1 MSDPIQFDSR
11 SVRHDLPFLHPA
23 QAQKEH
29 LVNEALAR
37 LEALTQPVVQGSLPE
52 PPAAPQPGD
61 AYIVAQGASG
71 PWEGHSDAIAV
82 WQGDQWLLQPAAE
95 GTLTFRKDTQS
106 YAVFKQGWKVASPQ
120 TEPSGGT
127 TIDPEARAAIGDLC
141 NTLRSIGILPS
152 T

>member
-11 SVRHDLPFLHPA
+11 SPRHDLPFLHPA

-37 LEALTQPVVQGSLPE
+37 LEALTQPAVHGIRTE

-71 PWEGHSDAIAV
+71 LWEGHSDAIAV
-82 WQGDQWLLQPAAE
+82 WQGDHWLLQPATD
-95 GTLTFRKDTQS
+95 GTQTFRTDTQS
-106 YAVFKQGWKVASPQ
+106 YALFNQGWKVGSPQ

-127 TIDPEARAAIGDLC
+127 TIDLQARAAIEDLC